1 MSSPNPVLP
10 NSYRSPQPAPQ
21 APTPLQPRPLR
32 TVKQVLLSYFYWTYS
47 RGSFH
52 YDVMVTL
59 ILAFIFLAPL
69 WINFRDKPVE
79 RSPYQTEV
87 VVKPEGNGFLYK
99 VDAAA
104 IQPGSDDQ
112 VRDQLLR
119 AIEPIAGEIRID
131 RYEAVRDS
139 KHNIVAY
146 NVWGH
151 R

>member
-1 MSSPNPVLP
+1 MGKISQTIKGYIWWMYP
-10 NSYRSPQPAPQ
+10 
-21 APTPLQPRPLR
+21 
-32 TVKQVLLSYFYWTYS
+32 
-47 RGSFH
+47 RGSVH

-99 VDAAA
+99 VDATA

-112 VRDQLLR
+112 VRDELLR
-119 AIEPIAGEIRID
+119 TIEPIAGEIRID